1 MQFDWIQFLSA
12 TMVMFAVID
21 IVGSIPLILDIK
33 SKAGDVHPLRAT
45 LVAFGIM
52 IAFLFIGEQI
62 IGLLGIDVNSF
73 AVAGS
78 FVLFFLALE
87 MILGV
92 ELFKHE
98 EQSRDVASIVPIAFP
113 IVAGAGSM
121 TSILSLRAE
130 YEQINIAAAILI
142 NLVLVYIVLRAT
154 GKIGRFL
161 GDGGVLILK
170 KVFGI
175 VLLAIAVKLFSENA
189 KLLLQ

>member
-1 MQFDWIQFLSA
+1 
-12 TMVMFAVID
+12 
-21 IVGSIPLILDIK
+21 
-33 SKAGDVHPLRAT
+33 
-45 LVAFGIM
+45 
-52 IAFLFIGEQI
+52 
-62 IGLLGIDVNSF
+62 
-73 AVAGS
+73 
-78 FVLFFLALE
+78 
-87 MILGV
+87 
-92 ELFKHE
+92 
-98 EQSRDVASIVPIAFP
+98 
-113 IVAGAGSM
+113 M

-130 YEQINIAAAILI
+130 YEQINIAAAIFI